1 MADRMK
7 PALQLALDFVDLHRA
22 LGVAHEAMRGGAEWL
37 EVGTPLL
44 KAEGLDAV
52 RKLRAEF
59 PKATLVCDTKTMDA
73 GRIEME
79 CAAKAGADVATVL
92 GAASDATLREC
103 IEAGRNYG
111 IRVAVD
117 LVSLDDP
124 VARAR
129 QAEEWGASL
138 VGVHCPIDQQMEG
151 KDPFDVL
158 RAVAQAVTIPVSVAG
173 GVNSESAAAAVA
185 AGASVVVVGGAITKA
200 EDAAEAAA
208 QIVRVM
214 ETGEAEQTELFRRGG
229 ADDLRELLSRP
240 SVPNISDGFHHM
252 PVLTGLAPVVPG
264 VHMVGRALT
273 VRAYPGDWAKPVEAI
288 DRAEEGDVVVI
299 DAGGVPPALWGELA
313 THSAIQRKLAG
324 VVIHGAI
331 RDTPEIRRLQF
342 PAFARHVSARAGEPR
357 GFGEIGTPIEIDGL
371 VIEPGD
377 WIVGDDD
384 GIAVLPRAKAVEI
397 ANRAMD
403 RLEMENRVRKEIDA
417 GSTLAQVVD
426 LYKWEK
432 R

>member
-1 MADRMK
+1 MK
-7 PALQLALDFVDLHRA
+7 PALQLALDFTDMHRA
-22 LGVAHEAMRGGAEWL
+22 LGVAREAAEHCGWL
-37 EVGTPLL
+37 EIGTPLL

-52 RKLRAEF
+52 RRLREAF
-59 PKATLVCDTKTMDA
+59 PHHTIVCDTKTMDA

-79 CAAKAGADVATVL
+79 TAAKAGADVATVL
-92 GAASDATLREC
+92 GAASDATIREC

-117 LVSLDDP
+117 LVSVPDP
-124 VARAR
+124 VARAK
-129 QAEEWGASL
+129 QAADWGASL

-151 KDPFDVL
+151 KDPFATL
-158 RAVAQAVTIPVSVAG
+158 RAVAEAVDVAVSVAG
-173 GVNSESAAAAVA
+173 GINSETAAHAVA

-200 EDAAEAAA
+200 EDANAAAA
-208 QIVRVM
+208 QILRVM
-214 ETGEAEQTELFRRGG
+214 ESGAAEATALFKRGG
-229 ADDLRELLSRP
+229 AGDVRALLAQP
-240 SVPNISDGFHHM
+240 SVPNISDGSHHM
-252 PVLTGLAPVVPG
+252 PVIAGLVSIVPG
-264 VHMVGRALT
+264 SRMVGRVVT
-273 VRAYPGDWAKPVEAI
+273 VRTYPGDWAKPVEAI
-288 DRAEEGDVVVI
+288 DHAQEGDVIVI

-313 THSAIQRKLAG
+313 THSAVQRKLAG

-331 RDTPEIRRLQF
+331 RDTPEIRRLKF
-342 PAFARHVSARAGEPR
+342 PAFARHVTARAGEPK
-357 GFGEIGTPIEIDGL
+357 GFGEIGVPIEIDGI
-371 VIEPGD
+371 VIEEGD

-384 GIAVLPRAKAVEI
+384 GVVVLPRARAAEI

-403 RLEMENRVRKEIDA
+403 RLEMENRVRKEIQA

>member
-1 MADRMK
+1 VQ
-7 PALQLALDFVDLHRA
+7 PALQLALDFVDMHRA
-22 LGVAHEAMRGGAEWL
+22 LGVAREAARGGADWL

-52 RKLRAEF
+52 RRLREAF
-59 PKATLVCDTKTMDA
+59 PSATVVCDTKTMDA
-73 GRIEME
+73 GRVEME
-79 CAAKAGADVATVL
+79 SAAKAGADIATVL
-92 GAASDATLREC
+92 GVASDATVREC

-117 LVSLDDP
+117 LVGVADP

-129 QAEEWGASL
+129 QAAEWGAAL

-151 KDPFDVL
+151 RDPFAVL
-158 RAVAQAVTIPVSVAG
+158 QAVAAAVQIPVSVAG
-173 GVNSESAAAAVA
+173 GINSETAARAVA

-200 EDAAEAAA
+200 ENAEEAAR
-208 QIVRVM
+208 QIRRVM
-214 ETGEAEQTELFRRGG
+214 VSGVAERTELFKRGG
-229 ADDLRELLSRP
+229 PDQLRELLAKP
-240 SVPNISDGFHHM
+240 SVPNISDGYHHL

-273 VRAYPGDWAKPVEAI
+273 VRSYPGDWARPVEAI
-288 DRAEEGDVVVI
+288 DRAEPGDVIVI
-299 DAGGVPPALWGELA
+299 DTGGVPPAVWGELA
-313 THSAIQRKLAG
+313 THSAVQRKLAG

-342 PAFARHVSARAGEPR
+342 PAFAKIITARAGEPK
-357 GFGEIGTPIEIDGL
+357 GYGEIGVPLDVQGIRIET
-371 VIEPGD
+371 GD

-384 GIAVLPRAKAVEI
+384 GVICIPQRNAVEI

-403 RLEMENRVRKEIDA
+403 RLEFENRLRKEIQA
-417 GSTLAQVVD
+417 GSTLGQVAD

>member
-1 MADRMK
+1 MK
-7 PALQLALDFVDLHRA
+7 PVLQIALDFIDLHRA
-22 LGVAHEAMRGGAEWL
+22 LGVAREAVKGGADWL

-44 KAEGLDAV
+44 KAEGLEAV

-59 PKATLVCDTKTMDA
+59 PHATIVCDTKTMDA

-79 CAAKAGADVATVL
+79 AAAKAGANVATVL
-92 GAASDATLREC
+92 GAAPDATVREC

-117 LVSLDDP
+117 LVNVKDP

-129 QAEEWGASL
+129 AAAAWGASL

-151 KDPFDVL
+151 KDPFAVL
-158 RAVAQAVTIPVSVAG
+158 REVAGAVEIPVSVAG
-173 GVNSESAAAAVA
+173 GINSETAATAVA

-200 EDAAEAAA
+200 EDAEDAARRIKRVIESGVAEK
-208 QIVRVM
+208 
-214 ETGEAEQTELFRRGG
+214 TELFKRGG
-229 ADDLRELLSRP
+229 ASEIRELLARP
-240 SVPNISDGFHHM
+240 SVPNISDGYHHM
-252 PVLTGLAPVVPG
+252 PVLPGLRPVVPG
-264 VHMVGRALT
+264 VHMVGRALP

-288 DRAEEGDVVVI
+288 DVAEEGDVIVI

-313 THSAIQRKLAG
+313 THSAVQRKLAG

-331 RDTPEIRRLQF
+331 RDTPEIRKLGF
-342 PAFARHVSARAGEPR
+342 PAFARHVTARAGEPK
-357 GFGEIGTPIEIDGL
+357 GFGEIGVPIEIEGIR
-371 VIEPGD
+371 VEPGD

-384 GIAVLPRAKAVEI
+384 GVIAIPASHAVEI

-403 RLEMENRVRKEIDA
+403 RLEFENRLRKEIQQ
-417 GSTLAQVVD
+417 GSTLGKVAD

>member
-1 MADRMK
+1 VK
-7 PALQLALDFVDLHRA
+7 PVLQLALDFVDLHRA
-22 LGVAHEAMRGGAEWL
+22 LGVAREAVRGGVDWL
-37 EVGTPLL
+37 EIGTPLL
-44 KAEGLDAV
+44 KAEGLEAV
-52 RKLRAEF
+52 RRLRKEF
-59 PKATLVCDTKTMDA
+59 PHLTIVCDTKTMDA

-79 CAAKAGADVATVL
+79 AAAKAGANVATVL
-92 GAASDATLREC
+92 GAAPDATIREC

-117 LVSLDDP
+117 LVNVKDP
-124 VARAR
+124 AARAR
-129 QAEEWGASL
+129 EAAEWGASL

-151 KDPFDVL
+151 KDPFGVL
-158 RAVAQAVTIPVSVAG
+158 RDVARAVRIPISVAG
-173 GVNSESAAAAVA
+173 GIHSETAAAAVA

-200 EDAAEAAA
+200 ENAEEAARR
-208 QIVRVM
+208 IRRVM
-214 ETGEAEQTELFRRGG
+214 ETGVAERTDLFKRGG
-229 ADDLRELLSRP
+229 ASDLRELLAKP
-240 SVPNISDGFHHM
+240 SVPNISDGYHHM
-252 PVLTGLAPVVPG
+252 PVLAGLAPVVPG

-288 DRAEEGDVVVI
+288 DQAEEGDVIVI

-313 THSAIQRKLAG
+313 THSAVQKKLAG

-331 RDTPEIRRLQF
+331 RDTPEIRKLRF
-342 PAFARHVSARAGEPR
+342 PAFARHVTARAGEPK
-357 GFGEIGTPIEIDGL
+357 GFGEIGIPIEIDGIR
-371 VIEPGD
+371 IEPGD

-384 GIAVLPRAKAVEI
+384 GVIAIPERHAVEI

-403 RLEMENRVRKEIDA
+403 RLEFENRLRKEIQQ
-417 GSTLAQVVD
+417 GSTLGKVAD

>member
-1 MADRMK
+1 VK
-7 PALQLALDFVDLHRA
+7 PVLQIALDFIDLHRA
-22 LGVAHEAMRGGAEWL
+22 LGVAREAVKGGADWL

-44 KAEGLDAV
+44 KAEGLEAV

-59 PKATLVCDTKTMDA
+59 PHATIVCDTKTMDA

-79 CAAKAGADVATVL
+79 AAAKAGANVATVL
-92 GAASDATLREC
+92 GAAPDATVREC

-117 LVSLDDP
+117 LVNVKDP

-129 QAEEWGASL
+129 AAAAWGASL

-151 KDPFDVL
+151 KDPFAVL
-158 RAVAQAVTIPVSVAG
+158 REVAGAVEIPVSVAG
-173 GVNSESAAAAVA
+173 GINSETAATAVA

-200 EDAAEAAA
+200 EDAEDAARRIKRVIESGVAEK
-208 QIVRVM
+208 
-214 ETGEAEQTELFRRGG
+214 TELFKRGG
-229 ADDLRELLSRP
+229 ASEIRELLARP
-240 SVPNISDGFHHM
+240 SVPNISDGYHHM
-252 PVLTGLAPVVPG
+252 PVLPGLRPVVPG
-264 VHMVGRALT
+264 VHMVGRALP

-288 DRAEEGDVVVI
+288 DVAEEGDVIVI

-313 THSAIQRKLAG
+313 THSAVQRKLAG

-331 RDTPEIRRLQF
+331 RDTPEIRKLGF
-342 PAFARHVSARAGEPR
+342 PAFARHVTARAGEPK
-357 GFGEIGTPIEIDGL
+357 GFGEIGVPIEIEGIR
-371 VIEPGD
+371 VEPGD

-384 GIAVLPRAKAVEI
+384 GVIAIPASHAVEI

-403 RLEMENRVRKEIDA
+403 RLEFENRLRKEIQQ
-417 GSTLAQVVD
+417 GSTLGKVAD

>member
-1 MADRMK
+1 ME
-7 PALQLALDFVDLHRA
+7 PALQLALDFTDMHRA
-22 LGVAHEAMRGGAEWL
+22 LGVAREAAPHCTWI

-52 RKLRAEF
+52 RKLRDEF
-59 PKATLVCDTKTMDA
+59 PDHTIVCDTKTMDA
-73 GRIEME
+73 GRVEME
-79 CAAKAGADVATVL
+79 SAAKAGADVATVL
-92 GAASDATLREC
+92 GAAPDATVREC

-117 LVSLDDP
+117 LVNVADP
-124 VARAR
+124 VARAK
-129 QAEEWGASL
+129 QAAEWGASL

-151 KDPFDVL
+151 KDPFGTL
-158 RAVAQAVTIPVSVAG
+158 RAVAEGVDVAVSVAG
-173 GVNSESAAAAVA
+173 GIHSETAAQAVA

-200 EDAAEAAA
+200 EDAREAAERILRVMRTGVAEA
-208 QIVRVM
+208 
-214 ETGEAEQTELFRRGG
+214 TGLFKRGD
-229 ADDLRELLSRP
+229 ADSVRELLAQP
-240 SVPNISDGFHHM
+240 SVPNISDGSHHM
-252 PVLTGLAPVVPG
+252 PVIAGLVSVAPG
-264 VHMVGRALT
+264 SRMVGRAVT
-273 VRAYPGDWAKPVEAI
+273 VRTYPGDWAKPVEAI

-313 THSAIQRKLAG
+313 THSAVQKKLAG

-331 RDTPEIRRLQF
+331 RDTPEIRKLGF
-342 PAFARHVSARAGEPR
+342 PAFARHVTARAGEPK
-357 GFGEIGTPIEIDGL
+357 GFGEIGVPVEIDGIR
-371 VIEPGD
+371 IEPGD

-384 GIAVLPRAKAVEI
+384 GVAVLPRARAAEI

-403 RLEMENRVRKEIDA
+403 RLEMENRVRREIQQ

>member
-1 MADRMK
+1 VQ
-7 PALQLALDFVDLHRA
+7 PALQLALDFVDMHRA
-22 LGVAHEAMRGGAEWL
+22 LGVAREAARGGADWL

-52 RKLRAEF
+52 RRLREAF
-59 PKATLVCDTKTMDA
+59 PSATVVCDTKTMDA
-73 GRIEME
+73 GRVEME
-79 CAAKAGADVATVL
+79 SAAKAGADVATVL
-92 GAASDATLREC
+92 GVASDATVREC

-111 IRVAVD
+111 VRVAVD
-117 LVSLDDP
+117 LVGVADP

-129 QAEEWGASL
+129 QAAEWGAAL

-151 KDPFDVL
+151 RDPFAVL
-158 RAVAQAVTIPVSVAG
+158 QAVAAAVQIPVSVAG
-173 GVNSESAAAAVA
+173 GINSETAARAVA

-200 EDAAEAAA
+200 ENAEEAAR
-208 QIVRVM
+208 QIRRVM
-214 ETGEAEQTELFRRGG
+214 ESGVAERTELFKRGG
-229 ADDLRELLSRP
+229 PDQLRELLAKP
-240 SVPNISDGFHHM
+240 SVPNISDGYHHL
-252 PVLTGLAPVVPG
+252 PVLVGLAPVVPG

-273 VRAYPGDWAKPVEAI
+273 VRSYPGDWARPVEAI
-288 DRAEEGDVVVI
+288 DRAEPGDVIVI
-299 DAGGVPPALWGELA
+299 DTGGVPPAVWGELA
-313 THSAIQRKLAG
+313 THSAVQRKLAG

-342 PAFARHVSARAGEPR
+342 PAFAKIVTARAGEPK
-357 GFGEIGTPIEIDGL
+357 GYGEIGVPLEVQGIRIET
-371 VIEPGD
+371 GD

-384 GIAVLPRAKAVEI
+384 GVICIPQKQAVEI

-403 RLEMENRVRKEIDA
+403 RLEFENRLRKEIQA
-417 GSTLAQVVD
+417 GSTLGQVAD

>member
-1 MADRMK
+1 VK
-7 PALQLALDFVDLHRA
+7 PVLQLALDFIDLHRA
-22 LGVAHEAMRGGAEWL
+22 LGVAREAVKGGADWL

-44 KAEGLDAV
+44 KAEGLEAV
-52 RKLRAEF
+52 RRLRAEF
-59 PKATLVCDTKTMDA
+59 PHATIVCDTKTMDA

-79 CAAKAGADVATVL
+79 AAAKAGANVATVL
-92 GAASDATLREC
+92 GAAPDATVREC

-117 LVSLDDP
+117 LVNVADP

-129 QAEEWGASL
+129 AAASWGASL

-151 KDPFDVL
+151 KDPFGVL
-158 RAVAQAVTIPVSVAG
+158 REVAGVVEIPVSVAG
-173 GVNSESAAAAVA
+173 GINSETAATAVA

-200 EDAAEAAA
+200 EDAEDATRR
-208 QIVRVM
+208 IKRVI
-214 ETGEAEQTELFRRGG
+214 ETGVAEKTDLFKRGG
-229 ADDLRELLSRP
+229 ASAIRELLARP
-240 SVPNISDGFHHM
+240 SVPNISDGYHHM
-252 PVLTGLAPVVPG
+252 PVLPGLVPVVQG
-264 VHMVGRALT
+264 VHMVGRALP

-288 DRAEEGDVVVI
+288 DVAEEGDVIVI

-313 THSAIQRKLAG
+313 THSAVQRKLAG

-331 RDTPEIRRLQF
+331 RDTPEIRKLGF
-342 PAFARHVSARAGEPR
+342 PAFARHVTARAGEPK
-357 GFGEIGTPIEIDGL
+357 GFGEIGVPIEISGIR
-371 VIEPGD
+371 IEPGD

-384 GIAVLPRAKAVEI
+384 GVIVIPASHAVEI

-403 RLEMENRVRKEIDA
+403 RLEFENRLRKEIQR
-417 GSTLAQVVD
+417 GSTLGKVAD